1 MGCAAYV
8 TMTPPRLW
16 VGACWY
22 PNLIGCCFC
31 VFSFVAWLWPPRI
44 SAISIEIH
52 SLSIVRS
59 KKIISR
65 FNSLPWNHFRGNF
78 AGGKRFFGLT
88 FSHKLGQ
95 IHSSVL
101 NYRNSPLFK
110 RLFRK
115 RKPRSCKKR
124 KKYRMKQYNAICWTR
139 THVSLLETTS
149 IHIQP

>member
-1 MGCAAYV
+1 MLLTLQGLVYGLCCICNNDSPEI
-8 TMTPPRLW
+8 MSWRMLIPQSNRLLFL
-16 VGACWY
+16 C
-22 PNLIGCCFC
+22 
-31 VFSFVAWLWPPRI
+31 FSFVAWLWPPRI

-124 KKYRMKQYNAICWTR
+124 KKYRMKQYNAIC
-139 THVSLLETTS
+139 
-149 IHIQP
+149 